1 MAPVVRGG
9 CRLGSIVAC
18 DKLGG
23 GFAMSNAPIRVD
35 NLSVS
40 YGAAPAI
47 REVTGAF
54 EPGSL
59 TAIAG
64 PNGAGKSTLLKA
76 LMGEIVATGSVD
88 LGVLR
93 APDIGYLPQASA
105 IDRSFPIT
113 VADVVCLGAWK
124 HIGVFGGLSTKG
136 TNSMRLALQD
146 VGLAGMENR
155 QISALSVGQ
164 FQRVLFARL
173 LVQDA
178 RVIVLDEPFTAVD
191 SRTVHDLTQII
202 LRWKQD
208 GRTVIA
214 VLHDFDQIRSTFP
227 QTLLLSHKVV
237 AWGSTE
243 DVLTEKNLSKA
254 RALAEG
260 WEVSTDQERRV
271 A

>member
-1 MAPVVRGG
+1 MNSA
-9 CRLGSIVAC
+9 A
-18 DKLGG
+18 
-23 GFAMSNAPIRVD
+23 IRVD
-35 NLSVS
+35 KLSVS

-47 REVTGAF
+47 REVTGVF

-76 LMGEIVATGSVD
+76 LMGEIATTGSVD
-88 LGVLR
+88 LGVVQ

-113 VADVVCLGAWK
+113 VADAVCLGAWK
-124 HIGVFGGLSTKG
+124 HIGVFGGLSMKG
-136 TNSMRLALQD
+136 TAVMRQALQD
-146 VGLAGMENR
+146 VGLAGMESR
-155 QISALSVGQ
+155 PISDLSVGQ

-191 SRTVHDLTQII
+191 SRTIHDLTQLI

-227 QTLLLSHKVV
+227 QTLLLSHRVV

-243 DVLTEKNLSKA
+243 DVLTESNLSKA
-254 RALAEG
+254 RALAEC
-260 WEVSTDQERRV
+260 WDVSTDQERRV